1 MNHGMLLQCMK
12 YDEDT
17 NLYSLEHE
25 LNQYTQLIT
34 RGRLWYKIYQWN
46 SYSDSYTTLVF
57 QMTCTHKIE
66 IIHCN
71 WVCGG

>member
-17 NLYSLEHE
+17 DLYSLEHE
-25 LNQYTQLIT
+25 LKPTHTIT
-34 RGRLWYKIYQWN
+34 CGSLWYKIYQWS
-46 SYSDSYTTLVF
+46 SYSESYTTLVF

>member
-34 RGRLWYKIYQWN
+34 RGRLWYKI
-46 SYSDSYTTLVF
+46 
-57 QMTCTHKIE
+57 
-66 IIHCN
+66 
-71 WVCGG
+71 

>member
-1 MNHGMLLQCMK
+1 MNHGMLLQCMI

-34 RGRLWYKIYQWN
+34 CGSLWYKIYQWS